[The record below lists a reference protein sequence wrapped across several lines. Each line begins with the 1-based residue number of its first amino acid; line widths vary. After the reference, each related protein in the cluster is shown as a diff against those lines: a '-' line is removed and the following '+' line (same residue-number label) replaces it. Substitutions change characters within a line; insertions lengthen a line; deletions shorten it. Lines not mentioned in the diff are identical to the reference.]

1 LVRVVANS
9 IPKSGTHLLDRLLVL
24 LGLGLIDMGGLG
36 GLVDLE
42 GIKPHLVEASRFS
55 LVHQRLGPRFRLRKP
70 EDIMPMGPHL
80 LEGGLFPPA
89 RRLLRGRGDKVT
101 VGVVSP
107 QQIGRRWLA
116 RRLSRVPNGCFVN
129 AHCIYTPE
137 LAELFRGEGLKTVC
151 ILRDPRDLAVSQM
164 YYLKNNPP
172 KNFSAHEA
180 FMALSSD
187 HERLLVCIRGGDL
200 GGRKLQSLDQRY
212 RQFLGW
218 EQDEGAMVVKFE
230 DLVGPRGGGS
240 AKVQRRAVERVAMHV
255 GIPVNE
261 RTMPLVE
268 ENLFGVGRTFRKGQI
283 GGWQEEFSP
292 EHERAVKEV
301 AGPLLVELGYEAG
314 PHW

>member
-1 LVRVVANS
+1 MRVVANS
-9 IPKSGTHLLDRLLVL
+9 VPKSGTNLLSRLLVL
-24 LGLGLIDMGGLG
+24 LGLEQKRRLWIHPR
-36 GLVDLE
+36 LVS
-42 GIKPHLVEASRFS
+42 GRFS
-55 LVHQRLGPRFRLRKP
+55 PIRQFFRAREP
-70 EDIMPMGPHL
+70 E
-80 LEGGLFPPA
+80 
-89 RRLLRGRGDKVT
+89 KVT

-137 LAELFRGEGLKTVC
+137 LAELLQEEGMSVVC
-151 ILRDPRDLAVSQM
+151 ILRDPRDVAVSQM
-164 YYLKNNPP
+164 HYLKRMR
-172 KNFSAHEA
+172 KHFAHEA

-218 EQDEGAMVVKFE
+218 EQDEGAVVVKFE

-261 RTMPLVE
+261 RTMRLVE

-283 GGWQEEFSP
+283 GGWREEFSP
-292 EHERAVKEV
+292 EHEQAAKEV

-314 PHW
+314 PNW

>member
-1 LVRVVANS
+1 MRVVANS
-9 IPKSGTHLLDRLLVL
+9 VPKSGTNLLSRLLVL
-24 LGLGLIDMGGLG
+24 LGLEQKRRLWIHPR
-36 GLVDLE
+36 LVS
-42 GIKPHLVEASRFS
+42 GRFS
-55 LVHQRLGPRFRLRKP
+55 SARQFFRAREP
-70 EDIMPMGPHL
+70 E
-80 LEGGLFPPA
+80 
-89 RRLLRGRGDKVT
+89 KVT
-101 VGVVSP
+101 VGVVTP

-151 ILRDPRDLAVSQM
+151 LLRDPRDLAVSQM
-164 YYLKNNPP
+164 HYLKHNPP

-180 FMALSSD
+180 FIALSSD
-187 HERLLVCIRGGDL
+187 QERLLVCIRGGEL

-218 EQDEGAMVVKFE
+218 EQDEGAVVVKFE

-240 AKVQRRAVERVAMHV
+240 AEVQRQAVERVATHV
-255 GIPVNE
+255 GISVNE
-261 RTMPLVE
+261 RTMRLVE

-283 GGWQEEFSP
+283 GGWREEFSP
-292 EHERAVKEV
+292 EHERAAKEV

-314 PHW
+314 PNW

>member
-137 LAELFRGEGLKTVC
+137 LAELLQEEGMSVVC
-151 ILRDPRDLAVSQM
+151 ILRDPRDVAVSQM
-164 YYLKNNPP
+164 HYLKRMR
-172 KNFSAHEA
+172 KHFAHEA

-218 EQDEGAMVVKFE
+218 EQDEGAVVVKFE

-261 RTMPLVE
+261 RTMRLVE

>member
-1 LVRVVANS
+1 MKPLVECISRLFLLKWACDERSEGDQMRVVANS
-9 IPKSGTHLLDRLLVL
+9 VPKSGTNLLSRLLVL
-24 LGLGLIDMGGLG
+24 LGLEQKRRLWIHPR
-36 GLVDLE
+36 LVS
-42 GIKPHLVEASRFS
+42 GRFS
-55 LVHQRLGPRFRLRKP
+55 PIRQFFRAREP
-70 EDIMPMGPHL
+70 E
-80 LEGGLFPPA
+80 
-89 RRLLRGRGDKVT
+89 KVT

-151 ILRDPRDLAVSQM
+151 LLRDPRDLALSQM
-164 YYLKNNPP
+164 HYLKNNPP

-218 EQDEGAMVVKFE
+218 EQDEGAVVVKFE

-261 RTMPLVE
+261 RTMRLVE

-283 GGWQEEFSP
+283 GGWREEFSP
-292 EHERAVKEV
+292 EHEQAAKEV

-314 PHW
+314 PNW

>member
-1 LVRVVANS
+1 MRVVANS

-24 LGLGLIDMGGLG
+24 LGLGLIDLGGLG

-42 GIKPHLVEASRFS
+42 GIKPNLVEAGRFS
-55 LVHQRLGPRFRLRKP
+55 LVRQRLGPRFRLRKP
-70 EDIMPMGPHL
+70 EDIMPIGPHL
-80 LEGGLFPPA
+80 LEGGLVPPA
-89 RRLLRGRGDKVT
+89 RRLLRGRGAKVT
-101 VGVVSP
+101 VGVVTP

-137 LAELFRGEGLKTVC
+137 LAELFRGEGFKTVC
-151 ILRDPRDLAVSQM
+151 LLRDPRDVAVSQM
-164 YYLKNNPP
+164 HYLKRQR
-172 KNFSAHEA
+172 KHFAHEA

-187 HERLLVCIRGGDL
+187 HERLLVCIRGGEL

-218 EQDEGAMVVKFE
+218 EQDEGAVVVKFE

-240 AKVQRRAVERVAMHV
+240 AEVQRRAVERVATHV
-255 GIPVNE
+255 GILLNE
-261 RTMPLVE
+261 RKMRLVE

-283 GGWQEEFSP
+283 GGWREEFSP
-292 EHERAVKEV
+292 EHERAAKEV
-301 AGPLLVELGYEAG
+301 AGPLLLELGYEAG
-314 PHW
+314 PNW